1 MSESAV
7 EEKMMQSEEQ
17 EPVQTQTTAGALL
30 RQAREAARM
39 QLPVMAA
46 MLKVPQH
53 KLQALESDDYDSFPD
68 HVFMRALAMSM
79 CRTLHIEAEP
89 VLALLPHREIKSLSS
104 TGAGINEAV
113 KVRSNF
119 KGAGTP
125 LDSGS
130 NSTRKIIVGVLVLLA
145 AAAAV
150 YFVPFHQTADNAGE
164 GAVPVAVHEQ
174 AGDAVQESA
183 LVAQPAAQVT
193 ESVET
198 PLGSAAAVNAP
209 ATDSVPAAPAEG
221 VASVASSG
229 AAVAAPDSGAQ
240 VAAAAA
246 TDAAASASAAAGL
259 LVLKVNTGQS
269 WVKVKDGAGKVV
281 LEKTLNK
288 DETATAEGQLPL
300 SVIVGN
306 AKGTQVTVRGEPLDI
321 SNTRDNVARFE
332 VK

>member
-7 EEKMMQSEEQ
+7 EEKTMQSEEL
-17 EPVQTQTTAGALL
+17 EPVQAQTTAGTLL

-46 MLKVPQH
+46 TLKVPQH
-53 KLQALESDDYDSFPD
+53 KLEALEADDYNSFPD

-79 CRTLHIEAEP
+79 CRSLHIDAES
-89 VLALLPHREIKSLSS
+89 VLALLPHREIKSLAGK
-104 TGAGINEAV
+104 GAGINEAV

-130 NSTRKIIVGVLVLLA
+130 NSTRKIIAGVLVLLA

-150 YFVPFHQTADNAGE
+150 YFVPFHQTADNAG
-164 GAVPVAVHEQ
+164 GSAVPVAVHEQ

-183 LVAQPAAQVT
+183 LAAQPAAQVT

-198 PLGSAAAVNAP
+198 PLGSAAAVNGP
-209 ATDSVPAAPAEG
+209 PTDSAPVAPAEG

-229 AAVAAPDSGAQ
+229 AQ
-240 VAAAAA
+240 AAAA
-246 TDAAASASAAAGL
+246 TTETAASVNAAAGL

-288 DETATAEGQLPL
+288 DETAAAEGQLPL

>member
-7 EEKMMQSEEQ
+7 EEKTMQSEEL
-17 EPVQTQTTAGALL
+17 EPVQAQTTAGTLL

-46 MLKVPQH
+46 TLKVPQH
-53 KLQALESDDYDSFPD
+53 KLEALEADDYAAFPD

-79 CRTLHIEAEP
+79 CRSLHIDAEP
-89 VLALLPHREIKSLSS
+89 VLALLPHREIKSLAGK
-104 TGAGINEAV
+104 GAGINEAV

-130 NSTRKIIVGVLVLLA
+130 NSTRKIIAGVLVLLA

-164 GAVPVAVHEQ
+164 SGVPVAVHEQ

-198 PLGSAAAVNAP
+198 PLGSAAAVNGP
-209 ATDSVPAAPAEG
+209 ATDSLPAAPAEG
-221 VASVASSG
+221 AASLASSG
-229 AAVAAPDSGAQ
+229 AQ
-240 VAAAAA
+240 AAAA
-246 TDAAASASAAAGL
+246 TTETAASVNAAAGL

>member
-104 TGAGINEAV
+104 TGTGINEAV

-164 GAVPVAVHEQ
+164 SAVPVAVHEQ

-209 ATDSVPAAPAEG
+209 ATDSVPTAPAEG
-221 VASVASSG
+221 AASVASSG
-229 AAVAAPDSGAQ
+229 AAVAASDSGAQ
-240 VAAAAA
+240 AATAA
-246 TDAAASASAAAGL
+246 TDAAASASATAGL

>member
-7 EEKMMQSEEQ
+7 EEKTMQSEEL
-17 EPVQTQTTAGALL
+17 EPVQAQTTAGTLL

-46 MLKVPQH
+46 TLKVPQH
-53 KLQALESDDYDSFPD
+53 KLEALEADDYNSFPD

-79 CRTLHIEAEP
+79 CRSLHIDAEP
-89 VLALLPHREIKSLSS
+89 VLALLPHREIKSLAGK
-104 TGAGINEAV
+104 GAGINEAV

-130 NSTRKIIVGVLVLLA
+130 NSTRKIIAGVLVLLA

-150 YFVPFHQTADNAGE
+150 YFVPFHQPADNAG
-164 GAVPVAVHEQ
+164 GSAVPVAVHEQ
-174 AGDAVQESA
+174 SGDAVQESA
-183 LVAQPAAQVT
+183 LAAQPAAQVT

-198 PLGSAAAVNAP
+198 PLGSAAAVNGP
-209 ATDSVPAAPAEG
+209 ATDSAPAAPAEG

-229 AAVAAPDSGAQ
+229 AQ
-240 VAAAAA
+240 VAAA
-246 TDAAASASAAAGL
+246 TTETAASVNAAAGL

>member
-7 EEKMMQSEEQ
+7 EEKTMQSEEL
-17 EPVQTQTTAGALL
+17 EPVQAQTTAGTLL

-46 MLKVPQH
+46 TLKVPQH
-53 KLQALESDDYDSFPD
+53 KLEALEADDYAAFPD

-79 CRTLHIEAEP
+79 CRSLHIDAEP
-89 VLALLPHREIKSLSS
+89 VLALLPHREIKSLAGK
-104 TGAGINEAV
+104 GAGINEAV

-130 NSTRKIIVGVLVLLA
+130 NSMRKIIAGVLVLLA

-164 GAVPVAVHEQ
+164 SGVPVSVHEQ

-198 PLGSAAAVNAP
+198 PLGSAAALNGP
-209 ATDSVPAAPAEG
+209 ATDSAPAAPAEG
-221 VASVASSG
+221 TASVASSG
-229 AAVAAPDSGAQ
+229 AAVASSDSGAQ
-240 VAAAAA
+240 AAAA
-246 TDAAASASAAAGL
+246 TTETAASVNAAAGL

>member
-7 EEKMMQSEEQ
+7 EEKTMQSEEL
-17 EPVQTQTTAGALL
+17 EPVQAQTTAGMLL

-46 MLKVPQH
+46 TLKVPQH
-53 KLQALESDDYDSFPD
+53 KLEALEADDYAAFPD

-79 CRTLHIEAEP
+79 CRSLHIDAEP
-89 VLALLPHREIKSLSS
+89 VLALLPHREIKSLAGK
-104 TGAGINEAV
+104 GAGINEAV

-130 NSTRKIIVGVLVLLA
+130 SSTRKIIAGVLVLLA

-150 YFVPFHQTADNAGE
+150 YFVPFHQPADNAG
-164 GAVPVAVHEQ
+164 GSAVPVAVHEQ

-198 PLGSAAAVNAP
+198 PLGSAAAVNGP
-209 ATDSVPAAPAEG
+209 PTDSAPAAPAEG
-221 VASVASSG
+221 AASLASSG
-229 AAVAAPDSGAQ
+229 AQ
-240 VAAAAA
+240 AAAA
-246 TDAAASASAAAGL
+246 TTETVASVNAAAGL

>member
-7 EEKMMQSEEQ
+7 EEKTMQSEEL
-17 EPVQTQTTAGALL
+17 EPVQAQTTAGTLL

-46 MLKVPQH
+46 TLKVPQH
-53 KLQALESDDYDSFPD
+53 KLEALEADDYNSFPD

-79 CRTLHIEAEP
+79 CRSLHIDAES
-89 VLALLPHREIKSLSS
+89 VLALLPHREIKSLAGK
-104 TGAGINEAV
+104 GAGINEAV

-130 NSTRKIIVGVLVLLA
+130 NSTRKIIAGVLVLLA

-150 YFVPFHQTADNAGE
+150 YFVPFHQTADNAG
-164 GAVPVAVHEQ
+164 GSAVPVAVHEQ

-183 LVAQPAAQVT
+183 LAAQPAAQVT

-198 PLGSAAAVNAP
+198 PLGSAAAVNGP
-209 ATDSVPAAPAEG
+209 PTDSAPVAPAEG

-229 AAVAAPDSGAQ
+229 AQ
-240 VAAAAA
+240 AAAA
-246 TDAAASASAAAGL
+246 TTETAASVNAAAGL

>member
-89 VLALLPHREIKSLSS
+89 VLALLPHREIKSLSG
-104 TGAGINEAV
+104 TGTGINEAV

-174 AGDAVQESA
+174 AGGAVQESA

-209 ATDSVPAAPAEG
+209 ATDSVPTAPAEG
-221 VASVASSG
+221 AASVASSG
-229 AAVAAPDSGAQ
+229 AVAAASDSGAQ
-240 VAAAAA
+240 VATAA
-246 TDAAASASAAAGL
+246 TDAAASASATAGL

-306 AKGTQVTVRGEPLDI
+306 AKGTQVTVRGESLDI

>member
-104 TGAGINEAV
+104 TGTGINEAV

-150 YFVPFHQTADNAGE
+150 YFVPFHQTANNAGE
-164 GAVPVAVHEQ
+164 SAVPVAVHEQ

-183 LVAQPAAQVT
+183 LVAQPAAQMT

-198 PLGSAAAVNAP
+198 PLGSAAAVNGP
-209 ATDSVPAAPAEG
+209 ATDSVPTAPAEG
-221 VASVASSG
+221 AASVASSG
-229 AAVAAPDSGAQ
+229 AVAAAPDSGAQ
-240 VAAAAA
+240 AAIAA
-246 TDAAASASAAAGL
+246 TDAAASASATAGL

-306 AKGTQVTVRGEPLDI
+306 AKGTQVTVRGELLDI

>member
-7 EEKMMQSEEQ
+7 EEKTMQSEEL
-17 EPVQTQTTAGALL
+17 EPVQAQTTAGTLL

-46 MLKVPQH
+46 TLKVPQH
-53 KLQALESDDYDSFPD
+53 KLEALEADDYAAFPD

-79 CRTLHIEAEP
+79 CRSLHIDAEP
-89 VLALLPHREIKSLSS
+89 VLALLPHREIKSLAGK
-104 TGAGINEAV
+104 GAGINEAV

-130 NSTRKIIVGVLVLLA
+130 NSMRKIIAGVLVLLA

-150 YFVPFHQTADNAGE
+150 YFVPFHQASDGAEEVTQAMTPEQALPGNTVETAALVTEPVVPANQGVETTEVAVGSVAGASE
-164 GAVPVAVHEQ
+164 AVTGAVA
-174 AGDAVQESA
+174 ASS
-183 LVAQPAAQVT
+183 VAQPEA
-193 ESVET
+193 
-198 PLGSAAAVNAP
+198 
-209 ATDSVPAAPAEG
+209 AAPAPI
-221 VASVASSG
+221 A
-229 AAVAAPDSGAQ
+229 AAP
-240 VAAAAA
+240 VADA
-246 TDAAASASAAAGL
+246 TASADVAAGL

-288 DETATAEGQLPL
+288 DESATAEGQLPL

>member
-164 GAVPVAVHEQ
+164 SAVPVAVHEQ

-209 ATDSVPAAPAEG
+209 ATDSVPAALAEG

-229 AAVAAPDSGAQ
+229 AAVAASDSGAQ
-240 VAAAAA
+240 AATAA

-269 WVKVKDGAGKVV
+269 WVKVKDGAGRVV

>member
-7 EEKMMQSEEQ
+7 EEKTMQSEEL
-17 EPVQTQTTAGALL
+17 ESVQAQTTAGTLL

-46 MLKVPQH
+46 TLKVPQH
-53 KLQALESDDYDSFPD
+53 KLEALEADDYAAFPD

-79 CRTLHIEAEP
+79 CRSLHIDAEP
-89 VLALLPHREIKSLSS
+89 VLALLPHREIKSLAGK
-104 TGAGINEAV
+104 GAGINEAV

-130 NSTRKIIVGVLVLLA
+130 NSTRKIIAGVLVLLA

-150 YFVPFHQTADNAGE
+150 YFVPFHQTADNAG
-164 GAVPVAVHEQ
+164 GSAVPVAVHEQ

-198 PLGSAAAVNAP
+198 PLGSAAAVNGP
-209 ATDSVPAAPAEG
+209 ATDSAPAAPAEG
-221 VASVASSG
+221 AASLASSG
-229 AAVAAPDSGAQ
+229 AQ
-240 VAAAAA
+240 AAAA
-246 TDAAASASAAAGL
+246 TTETAASVNAAAGL

>member
-7 EEKMMQSEEQ
+7 EEKTMQSEEL
-17 EPVQTQTTAGALL
+17 EPVQAQTTAGTLL

-46 MLKVPQH
+46 TLKVPQH
-53 KLQALESDDYDSFPD
+53 KLEALEADDYAAFPD

-79 CRTLHIEAEP
+79 CRSLHIDAEP
-89 VLALLPHREIKSLSS
+89 VLSLLPHREIKSLAGK
-104 TGAGINEAV
+104 GAGINEAV

-130 NSTRKIIVGVLVLLA
+130 NSTRKIIAGVLVLLA

-150 YFVPFHQTADNAGE
+150 YFVPFHQPADNAG
-164 GAVPVAVHEQ
+164 GSAVPVAVHEQ

-198 PLGSAAAVNAP
+198 PLGSAAAVNGP
-209 ATDSVPAAPAEG
+209 PTDSVPAAPAEG
-221 VASVASSG
+221 TASLASSG
-229 AAVAAPDSGAQ
+229 AAVASSDSGAQ
-240 VAAAAA
+240 AAAA
-246 TDAAASASAAAGL
+246 TTETAASVNAAAGL